1 MRRFAVLILVAVF
14 VFDFSRPLSAVEN
27 SEKKPAEN
35 TSGETQVKKTAE
47 VSAVPSA
54 VQPPAVAAPAQS
66 KTPNIILSIDVRG
79 NQLVS
84 TNTILSKMRTR
95 EGQPVVQESI
105 NDDIKRLYA
114 ASYFQDIRVDLEETS
129 QGYKLHVDVIEKPIV
144 REVVIEGATI
154 FKQDKLRKELKLVEG
169 QILDRK
175 AVKIGVEAIRKLYAN
190 KGFRFI
196 DVDSEIKVNRQSKE
210 ATVFIRVK
218 EGMKYKIKEVKFEGN
233 AAFKEKKLQK
243 LMKTKSKKLIFLR
256 TGVFKEENFEKD
268 LERLRLFYAQEG
280 YLDVK
285 IDPEFKYDEKGQWIF
300 IKILI
305 DEGKHYV
312 TGEVKIQGN
321 KLFPQSEI
329 WQELE
334 MLPGLTYSQYYL
346 SQDIEKVVK
355 YYHERGYM
363 DARVVPDVDL
373 NRESGKVDIT
383 YNIEEGDLYF
393 VEKVIIRGNTKTKDM
408 VIRRELR
415 IRPGEKF
422 DGEKIEK
429 SKQRLKNLDY
439 FEDITYDTE
448 PASAPN
454 RKDLVFR
461 VKEKRTGE
469 LSFGG
474 GISSVDRFLG
484 FGEISQRNFDITN
497 WPRFTGGGQTLSLS
511 ARVGSITRN
520 YDLSFVE
527 PYLFNKPI
535 AFNFNIYNN
544 KRLKEN
550 SDFDET
556 RTGVGMTFSKAF
568 RDVFHYGT
576 GYTLEDVKVGNLS
589 EGAPDTVT
597 RVSGGN
603 WISKWRA
610 LILSYDSRNDTVNP
624 GKGSLITFNGDLA
637 GTFLGGDHSYYMLQ
651 SSWTKYW
658 TFFKKHLLEARIK
671 LGTADSVGSSNEV
684 PVFDRFYAG
693 GLGTVRGFN
702 YRRLGPKENGNSV
715 GGDSI
720 TIANLEYTIPVPKLD
735 AFKYSFFID
744 AGNVDKDSYNLFGNF
759 AVSVGPGLKIKSPL
773 GPVAFYYGFP
783 IANRDTKNRNGRF
796 EFSLSRGF

>member
-1 MRRFAVLILVAVF
+1 MRRLVVLVLLASF
-14 VFDFSRPLSAVEN
+14 LFDFSRPVLAVENAAEN
-27 SEKKPAEN
+27 SEKTSSETPAAPAAPLAAP
-35 TSGETQVKKTAE
+35 G
-47 VSAVPSA
+47 P
-54 VQPPAVAAPAQS
+54 VQPPASSVPAAP
-66 KTPNIILSIDVRG
+66 KTPNVILAIDVRG

-84 TNTILSKMRTR
+84 TNTVLSKMRTR
-95 EGQPVVQESI
+95 EGQPLVQESI

-114 ASYFQDIRVDLEETS
+114 AGYFQDIRVDVEEAP
-129 QGYKLHVDVIEKPIV
+129 QGYKLHIDVIEKPIV

-154 FKQDKLRKELKLVEG
+154 FKEDKLRKELKLVEG

-175 AVKIGVEAIRKLYAN
+175 AVKVGVEAIRKLYAN
-190 KGFRFI
+190 KGFRFVDI
-196 DVDSEIKVNRQSKE
+196 DSEVKVNPQSKE

-218 EGMKYKIKEVKFEGN
+218 EGLKFKIKDIKIEGN
-233 AAFKEKKLQK
+233 AAFKEKKLK
-243 LMKTKSKKLIFLR
+243 KFMKTKSKKVVFLR
-256 TGVFKEENFEKD
+256 SGVFKQENFEKD
-268 LERLRLFYAQEG
+268 MERLKLFYAQEG

-285 IDPEFKYDEKGQWIF
+285 IDPEFNYDEKGRWIF

-312 TGEVKIQGN
+312 TGEVKIEGN

-334 MLPGLTYSQYYL
+334 MLPGQTYSQFYL

-355 YYHERGYM
+355 YYHQRGYM

-422 DGEKIEK
+422 DGDKIER

-448 PASAPN
+448 PASATN

-511 ARVGSITRN
+511 ARIGSISRN

-535 AFNFNIYNN
+535 AFNFNVYNSQ
-544 KRLKEN
+544 RFKEN
-550 SDFDET
+550 VDFEET
-556 RTGVGMTFSKAF
+556 RRGAGTVFSRSF
-568 RDVFHYGT
+568 RDVFRYGT
-576 GYTLEDVKVGNLS
+576 GYTLENVKIGNLS
-589 EGAPDTVT
+589 DDAPPTVT
-597 RVSGGN
+597 RVEGGN

-610 LILSYDSRNDTVNP
+610 LILSFDTRNDTINP
-624 GKGSLITFNGDLA
+624 GKGSLITLNGDLA
-637 GTFLGGDHSYYMLQ
+637 GTFLGGEHDYYMLQ
-651 SSWTKYW
+651 TSWTKYW

-671 LGTADSVGSSNEV
+671 LGTSDGVGSSNEV

-702 YRRLGPKENGNSV
+702 YRRVGPKEAGDAV
-715 GGDSI
+715 GGESI
-720 TIANLEYTIPVPKLD
+720 TIVNLEYTIPIPKLD
-735 AFKYSFFID
+735 AFKYSIFMD
-744 AGNVDKDSYNLFGNF
+744 AGNVDEDSYNFGF
-759 AVSVGPGLKIKSPL
+759 GDYSVSVGPGLKIKSPL

-783 IANRDTKNRNGRF
+783 IAGRDEKNRNGRF

>member
-1 MRRFAVLILVAVF
+1 MKRLVVF
-14 VFDFSRPLSAVEN
+14 VLLAAFFCDFSRPAFSADE
-27 SEKKPAEN
+27 PAD
-35 TSGETQVKKTAE
+35 S
-47 VSAVPSA
+47 
-54 VQPPAVAAPAQS
+54 AAPAAEDKNLEPAAPAETPEPAKPAKPQ
-66 KTPNIILSIDVRG
+66 TPNLIIGIDVRG

-84 TNTILSKMRTR
+84 TNTILSKLKTR

-114 ASYFQDIRVDLEETS
+114 TSYFQDIRVDIEETP
-129 QGYKLHVDVIEKPIV
+129 QGYKLHIDVIEKPIV

-154 FKQDKLRKELKLVEG
+154 FKEDKLRKELKLVEG

-175 AVKIGVEAIRKLYAN
+175 AVKAGVEAIRKLYAN
-190 KGFRFI
+190 KGFRFV
-196 DVDSEIKVNRQSKE
+196 DVESDVKVNRQSKE

-218 EGMKYKIKEVKFEGN
+218 EGVKYKIRSIKFEGN
-233 AAFKEKKLQK
+233 SSFKEKKLK
-243 LMKTKSKKLIFLR
+243 KFMKTKSKKLILLR
-256 TGVFKEENFEKD
+256 TGVFKQENFEKD
-268 LERLRLFYAQEG
+268 IERLRMFYAQEG

-285 IDPEFKYDEKGQWIF
+285 IEPEFEYDEKNQWIF
-300 IKILI
+300 IKILV

-312 TGEVKIQGN
+312 TGEIKIEGN

-346 SQDIEKVVK
+346 SQDIEKMVK
-355 YYHERGYM
+355 YYHKQGYM
-363 DARVVPDVDL
+363 DARVVPDVNL
-373 NRESGKVDIT
+373 NRGSGKVDVT

-422 DGEKIEK
+422 DGDKLER

-439 FEDITYDTE
+439 FEDVTYDTE
-448 PASAPN
+448 PASATN

-497 WPRFTGGGQTLSLS
+497 WPRFTGGGQVLSLS
-511 ARVGSITRN
+511 ARIGSISRN
-520 YDLSFVE
+520 YNLSFIE

-535 AFNFNIYNN
+535 TYSFDLYNTQ
-544 KRLKEN
+544 RFKEN
-550 SDFDET
+550 VDFEET
-556 RTGVGMTFSKAF
+556 RRGISNTFTKAF
-568 RDVFHYGT
+568 RDVFRYGS
-576 GYTLEDVKVGNLS
+576 GYTLENVKIGDLS
-589 EGAPDTVT
+589 DDAPPTVT
-597 RVSGGN
+597 RVEGGN

-610 LILSYDSRNDTVNP
+610 LILSFDSRNDTINP
-624 GKGSLITFNGDLA
+624 GKGSLITFNGDIA
-637 GTFLGGDHSYYMLQ
+637 GTFLGGEHDYYMLQ
-651 SSWTKYW
+651 TSWSKYW

-671 LGTADSVGSSNEV
+671 LGTSDAVGDTDEV

-702 YRRLGPKENGNSV
+702 YRRVGPKEAGDAV
-715 GGDSI
+715 GGESI
-720 TIANLEYTIPVPKLD
+720 TLASLEYTLPVPKLD
-735 AFKYSFFID
+735 AFKYSFFVD
-744 AGNVDKDSYNLFGNF
+744 AGNVDEDSYSLGFGDYS
-759 AVSVGPGLKIKSPL
+759 VSIGPGLKIKTPL

-783 IANRDTKNRNGRF
+783 IAGRDDKNRNGRF

>member
-1 MRRFAVLILVAVF
+1 MRRLAVF
-14 VFDFSRPLSAVEN
+14 VLLAAFLCDFARPVLAAEDSA
-27 SEKKPAEN
+27 AA
-35 TSGETQVKKTAE
+35 TTAE
-47 VSAVPSA
+47 QNPPQKSAETSTTP
-54 VQPPAVAAPAQS
+54 AAPAAAEPAPS
-66 KTPNIILSIDVRG
+66 KVPNIILNIDVRG

-84 TNTILSKMRTR
+84 TNTVLSKMRTR

-105 NDDIKRLYA
+105 NDDIKRLYSA
-114 ASYFQDIRVDLEETS
+114 GYFQDIRIDVEETPE
-129 QGYKLHVDVIEKPIV
+129 GYKLHVDVIEKPIV

-154 FKQDKLRKELKLVEG
+154 FKEDKLRKELKLVEG

-175 AVKIGVEAIRKLYAN
+175 AVKVGVEAIRKLYAG
-190 KGFRFI
+190 KGFRFVSVES
-196 DVDSEIKVNRQSKE
+196 DVKVNRQSKE
-210 ATVFIRVK
+210 ATVFIRIK
-218 EGMKYKIKEVKFEGN
+218 EGLKFKIKEIKIEGN
-233 AAFKEKKLQK
+233 TAFKEKKLK
-243 LMKTKSKKLIFLR
+243 KFMKTKSKKIILLR
-256 TGVFKEENFEKD
+256 TGVFKQENFEKD
-268 LERLRLFYAQEG
+268 MERMKLFYAQEG

-285 IDPEFKYDEKGQWIF
+285 IEPEFEYDEKGQWIF

-312 TGEVKIQGN
+312 TGEVKIEGN

-355 YYHERGYM
+355 YYHQRGYM
-363 DARVVPDVDL
+363 DARVIPDVEL
-373 NRESGKVDIT
+373 NRGSGKVDIT

-393 VEKVIIRGNTKTKDM
+393 VEKVIVRGNTKTKDM

-422 DGEKIEK
+422 DGDKIER
-429 SKQRLKNLDY
+429 SKQRLTNLDY
-439 FEDITYDTE
+439 FEDVTYDTE
-448 PASAPN
+448 PSATAPN

-511 ARVGSITRN
+511 ARIGSISRN
-520 YDLSFVE
+520 YNLSFVE
-527 PYLFNKPI
+527 PYLFGKPI
-535 AFNFNIYNN
+535 AYNFDVYNTQ
-544 KRLKEN
+544 RFKEN
-550 SDFDET
+550 VDFEET
-556 RTGVGMTFSKAF
+556 RRGVSNTISKTF
-568 RDVFHYGT
+568 RDVFRYGT
-576 GYTLEDVKVGNLS
+576 GYTLENVKIGDLS
-589 EGAPDTVT
+589 DDAPPTVT
-597 RVSGGN
+597 RVEGGN

-610 LILSYDSRNDTVNP
+610 LILGFDTRDNSINP
-624 GKGSLITFNGDLA
+624 TKGSLVTFNGDLA
-637 GTFLGGDHSYYMLQ
+637 GTFLGGEHDYYMLQ
-651 SSWTKYW
+651 TSWAKYW
-658 TFFKKHLLEARIK
+658 TFFKKHLLEGRIK
-671 LGTADSVGSSNEV
+671 LGTSDGIGDTDEV

-702 YRRLGPKENGNSV
+702 YRRVGPKEAGDAV
-715 GGDSI
+715 GGESI
-720 TIANLEYTIPVPKLD
+720 TLASLEYTIPVPKLD
-735 AFKYSFFID
+735 AFKYSFFVD
-744 AGNVDKDSYNLFGNF
+744 AGNVDEDSYSLGFGDYS
-759 AVSVGPGLKIKSPL
+759 VSIGPGLKIKTPL

-783 IANRDTKNRNGRF
+783 IAGRDSENRNGRF